1 MALFDKAGIR
11 FQYPENWTL
20 DESDALGG
28 QRSVALYTPGG
39 GFWSVIIHPPGE
51 HIERLL
57 DTAVKAMRKE
67 YKELDVEP
75 VIENLGDVQLEGYDL
90 NFYCLDLT
98 NSALLRVAQSS
109 DATLL
114 IMYQAEDREFDAIG
128 KVFQAITISL
138 LRESTVT
145 Y

>member
-1 MALFDKAGIR
+1 MAVFDKAGIH

-28 QRSVALYTPGG
+28 QRSVALFTPGG

-57 DTAVKAMRKE
+57 DTVVKTMRKE

-75 VIENLGDVQLEGYDL
+75 VIDKIGDFDLEGYDL

-98 NSALLRVAQSS
+98 NSAIIRVAQSP

-114 IMYQAEDREFDAIG
+114 IMYQAEDREFD
-128 KVFQAITISL
+128 KMQQVFQAITISL
-138 LRESTVT
+138 LRESNVVF
-145 Y
+145 